1 MLQQRLPKGITEHRV
16 SSRLQFLSNC
26 IGLLEEVSYGINRLH
41 CFYKGVR
48 LQMEVSELERVL
60 GTTLLRGEETVQ
72 TEATL
77 GGSEMVLLY
86 FSAHWCHPCRVFT
99 RELLLFYNSVNTS
112 ASLVEVI
119 YVSCDQDLSTFQEYY
134 SSMPW
139 LAIDYAEKG
148 RRERLC
154 KDFNATCIPKLV
166 LIGKDGSFRCDSCR
180 GDVET
185 AGAAE
190 VLERWRGVLNFQAE

>member
-1 MLQQRLPKGITEHRV
+1 
-16 SSRLQFLSNC
+16 
-26 IGLLEEVSYGINRLH
+26 
-41 CFYKGVR
+41 
-48 LQMEVSELERVL
+48 MEVSELERVL

-77 GGSEMVLLY
+77 GGAEMVLLY

-99 RELLLFYNSVNTS
+99 RDLLLFYNSVNNSTS
-112 ASLVEVI
+112 IAEVI

-166 LIGKDGSFRCDSCR
+166 LIGRDGSFRCDSCR

-185 AGAAE
+185 AGVAD
-190 VLERWRGVLNFQAE
+190 VLERWRAALNFQAE